1 MLLLC
6 SDSYVAKNCEID
18 FRLGCHKEQINEKGL
33 GEDLIAIFFT
43 RSLRSAPRVCC
54 SLVLMR

>member
-6 SDSYVAKNCEID
+6 CDSYVAKKCEID
-18 FRLGCHKEQINEKGL
+18 IRLCCHQEQINEKDL

-43 RSLRSAPRVCC
+43 WSLRSAPRVCC